1 MSPSTIM
8 PALPTADLR
17 KEGKAYRRDKNH
29 AVKWARGARA
39 APGAGRSCPHDLST
53 TTHSC
58 NDCASRPMNIRNETK
73 HFFQRAERASVHAN
87 MASNKQGGV
96 ARKVLQ
102 NDVHDITH
110 SDTGSSDEEVAH
122 YNEASVPDEFM
133 YSYDARSG
141 PSDGADV
148 LSTAVM
154 QAVKRFE
161 NKQTEQLVKTEYAVL
176 DAKELEDAY
185 AGDAED
191 DFELIE
197 QDEYLH

>member
-1 MSPSTIM
+1 
-8 PALPTADLR
+8 
-17 KEGKAYRRDKNH
+17 
-29 AVKWARGARA
+29 
-39 APGAGRSCPHDLST
+39 
-53 TTHSC
+53 
-58 NDCASRPMNIRNETK
+58 MNLRNETK

-96 ARKVLQ
+96 AKKVLQ
-102 NDVHDITH
+102 NDVHDITQT
-110 SDTGSSDEEVAH
+110 SDTGSSDEEVVGIT
-122 YNEASVPDEFM
+122 EAPIPTDEIM

-141 PSDGADV
+141 PSNGADI

-176 DAKELEDAY
+176 NAKDFEDAY

-191 DFELIE
+191 DFEFIE
-197 QDEYLH
+197 QDEYLR